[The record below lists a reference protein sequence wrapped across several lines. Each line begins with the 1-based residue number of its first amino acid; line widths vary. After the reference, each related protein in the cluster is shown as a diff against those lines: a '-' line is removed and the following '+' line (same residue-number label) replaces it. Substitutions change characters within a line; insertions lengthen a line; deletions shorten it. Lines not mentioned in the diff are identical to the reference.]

1 MLDTTTVTMP
11 AASAPAPRHWDSRR
25 VGAALAAARHHT
37 SRRARR
43 GRLQPADREDL
54 RQDALVAVVVRSQG
68 YDPALGAWS
77 TFADLVVRHAL
88 ADRDAARS
96 TTSHLVFGIELD
108 DLPAAA
114 AADPTSDLVTRLD
127 LERLWPCLPPPL
139 QRVLALVARE
149 GSVAEACRASAM
161 PAAAFYRAVAD
172 LRLWLRAAGLAPPE
186 KECGVHR

>member
-108 DLPAAA
+108 DLPAA
-114 AADPTSDLVTRLD
+114 
-127 LERLWPCLPPPL
+127 
-139 QRVLALVARE
+139 
-149 GSVAEACRASAM
+149 
-161 PAAAFYRAVAD
+161 
-172 LRLWLRAAGLAPPE
+172 GLAPPE
-186 KECGVHR
+186 KECGARR